1 MPDLT
6 DISVVANP
14 NARDNRATTAPT
26 SDFNPA
32 ATHRA
37 RGFHRT
43 IPGYE
48 PTTLITLDGLAA
60 ELGVAN
66 VWIKDES
73 TRFGLNAFKVL
84 GASYAVAGLLAES
97 RGMDPD
103 ELVFD
108 QLVATGAPS
117 PDEGITIC
125 TATDGNHGRAVAWT
139 AEQLGLGAVVYMP
152 RGSSE
157 SRFNAIASHRAD
169 VSVVD
174 GNYDETVAQAAED
187 AKKNGWLLVQDTA
200 WSGYESV
207 PRRIMQGYLTILDE
221 ALEQLRGEIPTHV
234 FIQAGVGSLA
244 ASIQAQFFELLGATR
259 PVTAVVEPAHAAC
272 CFASMAAGKRTPLSL
287 DGDLP
292 TIMAGL
298 GCGTP
303 STVAWNILRDYSDV
317 FVSCSDEIARIGMRA
332 LARPHSG
339 DPAIV
344 SGESGA
350 VTTGLLIGLL
360 ERDSQAVFADVIETM
375 MLDVDARVLLIS
387 TEGATDPDTY
397 HKIVDR

>member
-14 NARDNRATTAPT
+14 KARDNHATTSST
-26 SDFNPA
+26 SNFDGA
-32 ATHRA
+32 AARRA
-37 RGFHRT
+37 RGFHRS

-48 PTTLITLDGLAA
+48 PTTLVTLDGLAA

-84 GASYAVAGLLAES
+84 GASYAVADLLAES
-97 RGMDPD
+97 RGMDRD

-108 QLVATGAPS
+108 RLAATGNDSPS
-117 PDEGITIC
+117 GGITVC
-125 TATDGNHGRAVAWT
+125 TATDGNHGRAVAWV
-139 AEQLGLGAVVYMP
+139 AEQFGCSAVVYMP

-157 SRFNAIASHRAD
+157 ARFNAIASHHAD

-174 GNYDETVAQAAED
+174 GNYDDTVAQAARD

-207 PRRIMQGYLTILDE
+207 PTRIMQGYLTIVDE
-221 ALEQLRGEIPTHV
+221 ALEQLHGEIPTHV
-234 FIQAGVGSLA
+234 FVQAGVGSLA
-244 ASIQAQFFELLGATR
+244 AAVQAQFCELLGAAR

-287 DGDLP
+287 DGDMP

-298 GCGTP
+298 SCGTP
-303 STVAWNILRDYSDV
+303 SPLAWNILRDYSDV
-317 FVSCSDEIARIGMRA
+317 FVSCSDEIARVGMRA
-332 LARPHSG
+332 LARPQSG

-350 VTTGLLIGLL
+350 VTTGLLISLL
-360 ERDSQAVFADVIETM
+360 ERDSQAIFADAIEMM

-387 TEGATDPDTY
+387 TEGATDPDSY
-397 HKIVDR
+397 HDIVDG